1 MHGVSMSADE
11 KPASQS
17 LFGASI
23 EDPAHRWKADPV
35 GAFTDWQKSRLLG
48 AGGTTSFNERS
59 TRQYVAMFS
68 RFCKWLAGEG
78 GDITRVTA
86 EEIARFLGTVGRG
99 DEKAAISTVRRYLS
113 LLSKVIVHLNEQG
126 ARTVPKDGAKN
137 PAQDLLTHSYKY
149 VEPPAPVY
157 LSRVASERFIQWV
170 ANQPIR
176 GWVDVR
182 DKALRSVFLA
192 AGLAVDEARRLR
204 LSEIGVENGKVVHLH
219 IAPHHYGQH
228 ARVVPLASWACDS
241 MTDWYGLRKAMFVSS
256 DAFFLARSKDFK
268 VQEPGVD
275 AVGSTEIFTIVQ
287 TAMQAIGHTSERQ
300 GPQTL
305 RHTFT
310 ARQLYLGIPRWRI
323 AEWLGLQSTDGVDV
337 VAKQIKDLQ
346 DFSPG

>member
-1 MHGVSMSADE
+1 MPIDE
-11 KPASQS
+11 KPVSHG
-17 LFGASI
+17 LFGDSI
-23 EDPAHRWKADPV
+23 EDLACRWKTAPV
-35 GAFTDWQKSRLLG
+35 DAFADWQKSRLLG
-48 AGGTTSFNERS
+48 ANGTTSFNERS

-78 GDITRVTA
+78 GDITRVTS
-86 EEIARFLGTVGRG
+86 EEISRFLGTVGRG
-99 DEKAAISTVRRYLS
+99 DGKAAISTVRRYLS
-113 LLSKVIVHLNEQG
+113 LLSKVIAHLNEQG
-126 ARTVPKDGAKN
+126 VRLPSNGDPAR
-137 PAQDLLTHSYKY
+137 DLLTHAYKY
-149 VEPPAPVY
+149 EEPPAPVY
-157 LSRVASERFIQWV
+157 LSRVASERYIQWV
-170 ANQPIR
+170 GNQSIR

-204 LSEIGVENGKVVHLH
+204 LSEVGVENGKVVHLH

-228 ARVVPLASWACDS
+228 ARVVPLASWACES

-287 TAMQAIGHTSERQ
+287 AAMQAIGHTSERQ

-305 RHTFT
+305 RHTLT

-323 AEWLGLQSTDGVDV
+323 AEWLGLHSTDGVDV
-337 VAKQIKDLQ
+337 VAKQIVDLQ
-346 DFSPG
+346 GYSPG